1 MQIRQVLKPCV
12 TCGESLIFGHF
23 APQGDVLK
31 LNERLE
37 PGALPA
43 CQSLGPVRTS
53 FREACEG
60 WNALAR
66 PDPALPEAAAAGGAP
81 ATPLPLSPWRTHAA
95 SPARPGRPFVH
106 ALNQ

>member
-31 LNERLE
+31 LNEGWSRVRC
-37 PGALPA
+37 PA

-53 FREACEG
+53 FREACES
-60 WNALAR
+60 WNARAR
-66 PDPALPEAAAAGGAP
+66 PEAGQPEAAATPCAPVAPFPMMRAAGVMRP
-81 ATPLPLSPWRTHAA
+81 AGPSSTR
-95 SPARPGRPFVH
+95 
-106 ALNQ
+106 